1 MSKTTFFT
9 LKSPKIMVLTS
20 LPHTPRPPHT
30 TSPQP
35 PLDARARRL
44 VKSLV
49 VAGGGLPG
57 TAKFQAKWDT

>member
-9 LKSPKIMVLTS
+9 VKSPKIMVLTS
-20 LPHTPRPPHT
+20 LPPTPRQPHT
-30 TSPQP
+30 TPQP
-35 PLDARARRL
+35 PLDARARSL
-44 VKSLV
+44 AKSLV

>member
-9 LKSPKIMVLTS
+9 VKSPKIMVLTS
-20 LPHTPRPPHT
+20 LPPTPRQPHT
-30 TSPQP
+30 TPQP
-35 PLDARARRL
+35 PLDARARSL
-44 VKSLV
+44 AKSLM